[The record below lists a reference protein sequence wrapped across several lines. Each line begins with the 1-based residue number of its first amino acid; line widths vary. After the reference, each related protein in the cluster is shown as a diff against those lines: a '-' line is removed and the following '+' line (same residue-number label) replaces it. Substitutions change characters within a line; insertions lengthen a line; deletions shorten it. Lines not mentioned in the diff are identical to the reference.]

1 MKLLILGGTR
11 FLGRHLADAALARRH
26 RVTLFNRG
34 IADSTPR
41 DGVEQLRGDRDGGLS
56 ALDGG
61 RWDAVLDTSGYVPR
75 LVRDAARRLARAAGH
90 YTFVSSLS
98 VYETYDPPGLDEG
111 GPLRVLADPTTEAV
125 TGETYGGL
133 KVLCEREVERAFPG
147 RALRVRAGL
156 LVGPHDYMDRFPYWS
171 RRIARGGEV
180 LAPGRPGAPLQLVD
194 ARDLADWMVRMAE
207 ASAGGVFNA
216 TGPEAPLTIGTLLE
230 TCRAVTASDATLTW
244 VDDDFLLARGVAP
257 LDGLQLWVPPSFT
270 GFNAVSVAKA
280 VAAGLGYRPLA
291 DTVRDTF
298 EWDAPRPPAQRRKP
312 TMIPLPEPLGPQRER
327 ELLAE
332 WHAARHEPA

>member
-1 MKLLILGGTR
+1 M
-11 FLGRHLADAALARRH
+11 GRK
-26 RVTLFNRG
+26 NE
-34 IADSTPR
+34 PR
-41 DGVEQLRGDRDGGLS
+41 PCGGLN
-56 ALDGG
+56 D
-61 RWDAVLDTSGYVPR
+61 PR
-75 LVRDAARRLARAAGH
+75 
-90 YTFVSSLS
+90 
-98 VYETYDPPGLDEG
+98 P
-111 GPLRVLADPTTEAV
+111 
-125 TGETYGGL
+125 
-133 KVLCEREVERAFPG
+133 ER
-147 RALRVRAGL
+147 
-156 LVGPHDYMDRFPYWS
+156 
-171 RRIARGGEV
+171 
-180 LAPGRPGAPLQLVD
+180 
-194 ARDLADWMVRMAE
+194 
-207 ASAGGVFNA
+207 
-216 TGPEAPLTIGTLLE
+216 PLTIGTLPE
-230 TCRAVTASDATLTW
+230 SCIAVTESGAALTW